1 MTLTEGTVGLRSAST
16 DKMLISVLCEIP
28 TVYFQAVEVRT
39 TGTQRSQENNWTS
52 APSTNE
58 VQVVPKT
65 KMTESM
71 SSTAVCVL

>member
-1 MTLTEGTVGLRSAST
+1 MVPTKGTVDLRNAIT
-16 DKMLISVLCEIP
+16 DERVRSVRYEKP
-28 TVYFQAVEVRT
+28 TVYFQMVEVRT